1 MQIQDENMLSMNIG
15 INDMDDKKNTSTNTK
30 KKDDKEKQDKQKSN
44 KRGLGS
50 LLRKSTAKEEPNTE
64 EHTELDT
71 TQ

>member
-1 MQIQDENMLSMNIG
+1 MNVNDLSNFS
-15 INDMDDKKNTSTNTK
+15 INTNSTTNTK

-50 LLRKSTAKEEPNTE
+50 LLRKSTPKENTTTE
-64 EHTELDT
+64 DGTEHTELDT